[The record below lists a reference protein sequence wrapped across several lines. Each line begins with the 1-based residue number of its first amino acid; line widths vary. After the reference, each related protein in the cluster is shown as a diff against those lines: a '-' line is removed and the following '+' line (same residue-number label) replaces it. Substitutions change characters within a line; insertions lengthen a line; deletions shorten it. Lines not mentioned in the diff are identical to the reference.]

1 MLEYSGIPGPLR
13 LSNIGRAVNPWLR
26 STTEVQHLRV
36 NKGAADLSIVDVG
49 VFKFPRVKF
58 KFKGPSKCASG
69 GGFKLDPSS
78 APVKAWWQQYINK
91 EPRRHVQVCQSSV
104 SASHGEYSKLQVKT
118 TSTVRISW
126 CQCRY
131 LRDVPQWCV
140 TRQPIH
146 PFVYLHDWRSAS
158 SLQHGLGGSTAV
170 YLCQWPRK
178 YIHTSGQN
186 ARTNRLDFVIRSR
199 CPTDA
204 MR

>member
-91 EPRRHVQVCQSSV
+91 EPRKHVQVCQ
-104 SASHGEYSKLQVKT
+104 
-118 TSTVRISW
+118 
-126 CQCRY
+126 
-131 LRDVPQWCV
+131 
-140 TRQPIH
+140 H
-146 PFVYLHDWRSAS
+146 PT
-158 SLQHGLGGSTAV
+158 GNT
-170 YLCQWPRK
+170 
-178 YIHTSGQN
+178 
-186 ARTNRLDFVIRSR
+186 
-199 CPTDA
+199 
-204 MR
+204 

>member
-1 MLEYSGIPGPLR
+1 MLDSSEYSGIPGPLR

-91 EPRRHVQVCQSSV
+91 EPRKHVQVCQSSV
-104 SASHGEYSKLQVKT
+104 SASHGEYLKLKQ
-118 TSTVRISW
+118 
-126 CQCRY
+126 QA
-131 LRDVPQWCV
+131 P
-140 TRQPIH
+140 
-146 PFVYLHDWRSAS
+146 
-158 SLQHGLGGSTAV
+158 
-170 YLCQWPRK
+170 
-178 YIHTSGQN
+178 
-186 ARTNRLDFVIRSR
+186 
-199 CPTDA
+199 
-204 MR
+204 

>member
-1 MLEYSGIPGPLR
+1 M
-13 LSNIGRAVNPWLR
+13 
-26 STTEVQHLRV
+26 QHLRV

-49 VFKFPRVKF
+49 VFKFQVQVQRALEMW
-58 KFKGPSKCASG
+58 GR
-69 GGFKLDPSS
+69 FKLDPSS

-91 EPRRHVQVCQSSV
+91 EPRKHVQVCQSSV
-104 SASHGEYSKLQVKT
+104 SASHGEYLKLQVKT
-118 TSTVRISW
+118 TSTVGISW